1 MPGSGYGKKGV
12 LIFMFRSRSKGRRGT
27 VRLLLA
33 TSAAGLLAAGA
44 LVSPASAHVT
54 VSSPDAA
61 GGGYGKLV
69 FRVPT
74 ESADASTTRLTV
86 HLPKA
91 MPFASVSAKPK
102 VGWSMHMQKTKLP
115 EPVKTSNL
123 TLTKAVTTVTWEAKD
138 DKAAI
143 PPGAFDEFELSV
155 GPFPKKGGTLVATAT
170 QVYSDGSVVQWDQKP
185 KATGGE
191 AEHPAPTLEVAPVDG
206 SSATPSPQPAEA
218 AAGTGGDVPARV
230 LGAVAVVLAL
240 GALALSVRRRRNVG
254 EGAAR

>member
-1 MPGSGYGKKGV
+1 
-12 LIFMFRSRSKGRRGT
+12 MFPSRTKTRRGT
-27 VRLLLA
+27 ARLLLA
-33 TSAAGLLAAGA
+33 TGAAGLLTAGV

-74 ESADASTTRLTV
+74 ESANASTKRLTV
-86 HLPKA
+86 HLPTG

-102 VGWSMHMQKTKLP
+102 VGWSVRTQETKLP
-115 EPVKTSNL
+115 KTVKTSDL
-123 TLTKAVTTVTWEAKD
+123 TLTKAITTITWQAKD
-138 DKAAI
+138 DQAAI

-170 QVYSDGSVVQWDQKP
+170 QFYTDGSVVRWDQKT
-185 KATGGE
+185 KASGGE
-191 AEHPAPTLEVAPVDG
+191 AEHPAPTLEVASAG
-206 SSATPSPQPAEA
+206 AAASATPSSEPAKATA
-218 AAGTGGDVPARV
+218 ATGSDVPARV

-240 GALALSVRRRRNVG
+240 GALALSVRRRRSSG